1 MTSYL
6 IGVLICVS
14 LIISDIEQILMCFLA
29 AVYLL
34 GDMFIYILCIVFDFL
49 KIRLY
54 EIIDLTGLLMAE
66 TSHC

>member
-54 EIIDLTGLLMAE
+54 EIIDLTGLLKAE